1 MATTFNVGE
10 NAEKI
15 RIFKEELNALKGG
28 RGILMQALH
37 NAQHTFGYIPAEIQ
51 DTISKELRIPMSEIY
66 GVITFYSRF
75 TLEPRGKCQVGV
87 CLGTACYVKGSGQLL
102 EQIEQ
107 KLNLKN
113 NTTSADG
120 KFSLNSTRCVGAC
133 GLAPVITIN
142 EEVHGR
148 LSKEELNKI
157 LDHLKAEDGVY
168 TEAVNALQ
176 DKKIE
181 VAK

>member
-1 MATTFNVGE
+1 MASNFNVTE
-10 NAEKI
+10 NADKI
-15 RIFKEELNALKGG
+15 AVFKEQLNKLKGG
-28 RGILMQALH
+28 KGILMQALH
-37 NAQHTFGYIPAEIQ
+37 DAQHIFGYIPAEIQ
-51 DTISKELRIPMSEIY
+51 ELISKELRIPMAEIY

-75 TLEPRGKCQVGV
+75 TLEPKGKCQIGV

-107 KLNLKN
+107 RLGIKN
-113 NTTSADG
+113 NTTSEDG

-148 LSKEELNKI
+148 LSKEELVKI

-168 TEAVNALQ
+168 NQAVEALKE
-176 DKKIE
+176 KKIE